1 MKTDIENLDFS
12 EVATTIQMTVLRMVH
27 QAKASHVA
35 SALSIVDILTFL
47 YNCDLFSLCEDLNIA
62 NRDSFI
68 LSKGHAC
75 TALYATL
82 YVKGLLTKE
91 MLHSYGADGSPL
103 MHHVSHKVPF
113 VDFSSGSLGHGLSVT
128 VGLAKADQINGEKHH
143 RICLLGDGEI
153 AEGANWEAM
162 LFAAHHNLDNV
173 TILIDNN
180 NLQSLDTVDNTLNLY
195 PLKEKLE
202 SFGCELHE
210 INGHCFEEIETALL
224 SDSSKGPKAVV
235 LKTIK
240 GKGVSFMENSVR
252 WHYKN
257 PSDDELSLALTELR
271 KVN

>member
-1 MKTDIENLDFS
+1 MDTEKRFSDYASDIR
-12 EVATTIQMTVLRMVH
+12 TIVLEMVH
-27 QAKASHVA
+27 RAKASHVA

-47 YNCDLFSLCEDLNIA
+47 YNCDLFSFCEDCEIA

-82 YVKGLLTKE
+82 YVKGLITNE
-91 MLHSYGADGSPL
+91 ILHGYGTDGSPL
-103 MHHVSHKVPF
+103 MHHVSHKVPYI
-113 VDFSSGSLGHGLSVT
+113 DFSSGSLGHGLSVT
-128 VGLAKADQINGEKHH
+128 VGLAKADQIYGEKHH

-162 LFAAHHNLDNV
+162 LFAAHHRLDNV

-202 SFGCELHE
+202 AFGCELHE
-210 INGHCFEEIETALL
+210 INGHCFDEIETALL
-224 SDSSKGPKAVV
+224 SDSSKGPKAIV

-257 PSDDELSLALTELR
+257 PSDDELSLALSELR
-271 KVN
+271 KDN